1 MSHIGFLPCIPCQF
15 QRGPGIGSLRIDE
28 IQLDDLI
35 PGFFELLCRIFI
47 ELSFGIVDDGTFTGH
62 TDELDHLQDDREGL
76 TGIRRTDQN
85 RMIVVCIDEDRMLP
99 ESRHID
105 GEAGTLCDRLTIYL
119 PASYGIELVPVIDS
133 EECQEGI
140 IRKLRIVQDTIG
152 FRQKGRFIQYPSDIF
167 FG

>member
-1 MSHIGFLPCIPCQF
+1 M
-15 QRGPGIGSLRIDE
+15 
-28 IQLDDLI
+28 
-35 PGFFELLCRIFI
+35 LCRIFV

-85 RMIVVCIDEDRMLP
+85 RMIVVCIDEDRLLP

-119 PASYGIELVPVIDS
+119 PMSYGIELVPVIDP
-133 EECQEGI
+133 EECQECI

-152 FRQKGRFIQYPSDIF
+152 FRQKGCFVQYPSYIF